1 VKINCADAMT
11 MIAGSLC
18 VSVDRVYALY
28 NEFLDENLYTHQ
40 LPRAGRFSEPIV
52 REQLP
57 ELAAYLADR
66 TITPENWQGEISA
79 ARERFGDEFEI
90 QTAAQAWQH
99 IHPLEEPILK
109 GKKVIV
115 VEVPEVKS

>member
-1 VKINCADAMT
+1 MKINCADAMT
-11 MIAGSLC
+11 MIEGNLC
-18 VSVDRVYALY
+18 VSVDRLYALY
-28 NEFLDENLYTHQ
+28 NEFLNDNLYTHQ
-40 LPRAGRFSEPIV
+40 LPRAGDFSQPII

-57 ELAAYLADR
+57 ELAAYLASR
-66 TITPENWQGEISA
+66 RVTPENWQQEVAA

-109 GKKVIV
+109 GKKVVV
-115 VEVPEVKS
+115 VEVPEGQA

>member
-57 ELAAYLADR
+57 ELAAYLTGR
-66 TITPENWQGEISA
+66 TITPENWQDEIAA
-79 ARERFGDEFEI
+79 AREEFGDEFTI

-99 IHPLEEPILK
+99 IHALEEPILK
-109 GKKVIV
+109 GKKVVV
-115 VEVPEVKS
+115 VEVPEAKS